1 MLVSVVSDDIELVL
15 LEVSDAR
22 EETDT
27 VGNEEDDAVSD
38 CKEVLVPVES
48 GDIELLLLELSV
60 A

>member
-1 MLVSVVSDDIELVL
+1 VVSDDIEPVL
-15 LEVSDAR
+15 LELSVAR

-38 CKEVLVPVES
+38 CKEVLLPVAS

-60 A
+60 T